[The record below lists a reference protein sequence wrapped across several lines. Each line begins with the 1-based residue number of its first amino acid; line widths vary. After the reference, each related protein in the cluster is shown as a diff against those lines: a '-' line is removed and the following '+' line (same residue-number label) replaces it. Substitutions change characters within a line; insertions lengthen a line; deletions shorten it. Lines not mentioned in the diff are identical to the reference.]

1 MKKSVTTLSHFT
13 RAWDEMV
20 NFLESIRFSNVF
32 RDYKNVTLARY
43 AAYWDSDDDHQK
55 DCQEVFLQLIVDIKS
70 CKIFSKKITE
80 HY

>member
-13 RAWDEMV
+13 RAGDEMV
-20 NFLESIRFSNVF
+20 NFLESIGFSNVF

-43 AAYWDSDDDHQK
+43 AAYWDSDDHQK
-55 DCQEVFLQLIVDIKS
+55 DCQEIFLQLIVDIKS